1 MFAAVMYIWDLR
13 KTATVL
19 PDTFFLVKTR
29 SQTQD
34 NNENEKE
41 EDLFSSKSPELLSRI
56 LTLPNLV
63 MIRISHLLSLRISSL
78 RTQALYRDRLD
89 QVKAVCRK
97 YGLGNRQN
105 IIEHEK
111 ANAWTFNETRFN
123 NDTRVETRFYERML
137 ESASRLIE
145 KSLMHLE
152 KNLLLYCWIHKVRTI
167 NQFTLT

>member
-1 MFAAVMYIWDLR
+1 MI
-13 KTATVL
+13 KITHSL
-19 PDTFFLVKTR
+19 P
-29 SQTQD
+29 
-34 NNENEKE
+34 
-41 EDLFSSKSPELLSRI
+41 SRI
-56 LTLPNLV
+56 SFLP
-63 MIRISHLLSLRISSL
+63 
-78 RTQALYRDRLD
+78 TQALYRERLD
-89 QVKAVCRK
+89 QVQAVCRK

-105 IIEHEK
+105 IIDHEK